1 MECAFM
7 GLLNVWYI
15 YVCVYFFSNVR
26 FGSKIHCALMNRIF
40 QRKYSDNYTMC
51 LADLLNPVRYK
62 QVLFKSEMD
71 TSAADRTGQLEKD
84 EADCLYIHRQDKR
97 TGRREGVALIGC
109 SSQCLC
115 VLVCP
120 LCLWAVSWSCPPPPS
135 PSSTGAPF
143 RWFRRDSSPSRLT
156 NVFFRTFTVF
166 PRSAFFFFSL
176 SSFFPPFP
184 TSFSLSPFIFHP
196 FSGIKFSSATMVS
209 VHE

>member
-1 MECAFM
+1 MLHLIWPPCQNPFQKYFRIFISW
-7 GLLNVWYI
+7 NVRLWVYWMFGI
-15 YVCVYFFSNVR
+15 YMYVYTFFSNVR

-97 TGRREGVALIGC
+97 TGRREGEALIGC

-120 LCLWAVSWSCPPPPS
+120 LCLWAVSWSCSSPPTPPPRL
-135 PSSTGAPF
+135 A
-143 RWFRRDSSPSRLT
+143 RRF
-156 NVFFRTFTVF
+156 V
-166 PRSAFFFFSL
+166 
-176 SSFFPPFP
+176 
-184 TSFSLSPFIFHP
+184 
-196 FSGIKFSSATMVS
+196 G
-209 VHE
+209 VHLA